1 MAVRNVTR
9 RGPVAVLVG
18 VFLVVMA
25 FGVGTAGAHNEL
37 TGVDPVDG
45 SIVDRAGT
53 IRFRFLNPVP
63 LDTMSVEAIDASGA
77 RTPIEGLRHGEG
89 TTEVVVDAA
98 DLPAGAVT
106 LRWRLVGADGHV
118 VTDRVQYG
126 IADGGSVAG
135 VVAPSSVTDS
145 TDGAPSPVGPAGRW
159 LLRTASYVALMA
171 FVGGAVTQRWLWP
184 GLGSVGVLRHA
195 TSVGLVL
202 IGLLSL
208 VQIVEL
214 AAQIDGVEF
223 GSAIGRWQ
231 SALRARAGDAL
242 AWRAVLAAL
251 GVVFFAVV
259 ARIPRTVADGLRA
272 VVVVLLLGTWSFAG
286 HAASGRWSALGVV
299 VDGAHHGAAAAWIG
313 GLAVL
318 AMGLRTMPGD
328 EVALVMTRF
337 SAAAP
342 WLVGT
347 LAVTGVVAKLRLLDG
362 PSSMIGA
369 HSLVLVAKLAV
380 VACTLWIADLN
391 RRRVQRWC
399 DEAESFGVRRIDVLR
414 RAMTT
419 EAVSGVVVLAITAVL
434 VVTAS

>member
-45 SIVDRAGT
+45 SMLDRAGT

-63 LDTMSVEAIDASGA
+63 LDTMSVEAIDTAGA
-77 RTPIEGLRHGEG
+77 RTPVEGLRHGG
-89 TTEVVVDAA
+89 ATTEVVVDAA
-98 DLPAGAVT
+98 GLPAGSVT

-126 IADGGSVAG
+126 IADSDSPSVVVPSAVTGPINGGSSPL
-135 VVAPSSVTDS
+135 APV
-145 TDGAPSPVGPAGRW
+145 GRW
-159 LLRTASYVALMA
+159 LLRTVSYLALMT
-171 FVGGAVTQRWLWP
+171 FVGAAVAQRWLWP
-184 GLGSVGVLRHA
+184 GIGAHGVLRHA
-195 TSVGLVL
+195 PIVGLTV
-202 IGLLSL
+202 IGLLSV
-208 VQIVEL
+208 VQLVEL
-214 AAQIDGVEF
+214 AAQIDGVGF
-223 GSAIGRWQ
+223 GTATGRWR

-242 AWRAVLAAL
+242 AVRAVVAAL
-251 GVVFFAVV
+251 AVVFFAVV
-259 ARIPRTVADGLRA
+259 ARIPRTVADGLRV

-286 HAASGRWSALGVV
+286 HAASGRWPVLGVV
-299 VDGAHHGAAAAWIG
+299 VDGAHHGAAAIWIG

-318 AMGLRTMPGD
+318 AVGLRSMGAD
-328 EVALVMTRF
+328 EVGPVMTRF

-347 LAVTGVVAKLRLLDG
+347 LAATGVVAKLRLLDG
-362 PSSMIGA
+362 PSSLIGA
-369 HSLVLVAKLAV
+369 HSLVLVAKLGV
-380 VACTLWIADLN
+380 VGCMLWIADLN
-391 RRRVQRWC
+391 RRRVRRWC
-399 DEAESFGVRRIDVLR
+399 DAADSLGMRRVDVLR

-419 EAVSGVVVLAITAVL
+419 EAVSGVVVLGITAVL
-434 VVTAS
+434 VVTAP